1 MKFQEKYNNNSFLS
15 KFEISADA
23 SKDFIED
30 LGLPKSVV
38 DGTKL
43 EGTIGHDPKS
53 KKSIVNM
60 SPTIVDEEIGKF
72 KPVPMIKINITNHLT
87 SKVFIVS
94 K

>member
-1 MKFQEKYNNNSFLS
+1 MKFQEKYNDNSFLS

-43 EGTIGHDPKS
+43 EGTIGHDPKVRKVS
-53 KKSIVNM
+53 SIC
-60 SPTIVDEEIGKF
+60 
-72 KPVPMIKINITNHLT
+72 HLQ
-87 SKVFIVS
+87 S
-94 K
+94 